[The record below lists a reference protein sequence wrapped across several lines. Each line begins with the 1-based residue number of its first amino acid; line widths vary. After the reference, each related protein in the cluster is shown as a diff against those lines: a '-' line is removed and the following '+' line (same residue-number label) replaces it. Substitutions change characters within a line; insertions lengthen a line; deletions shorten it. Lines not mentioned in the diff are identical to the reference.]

1 MPTASIKLAKITFI
15 HLEFSFFRT
24 TAPIIPP
31 KIELTVI
38 INKVNKSILFLFI
51 YTSELIKLIGKITH
65 RVVAWAYFVSIF
77 RAFSKNGTHIIPPPP
92 PKSPFINPTSTPHK
106 IAKRVFDL
114 FFVVFIKI
122 LFTNNKNLF
131 AILTWLLYTNIVNIL
146 KGEIMTTTKK
156 FNLTKKIAF
165 AIILALSFVFITQIP
180 AILNKTY
187 AQTEVQYEEVT
198 LTNGSFSYNNPTYLT
213 SSPNGWSLQG
223 TSTGKNGVI
232 NISSSKFKQES
243 FALTDNPS
251 KGYSEYDDNILMLNA
266 NSEKGGN
273 LRNNAGYKS
282 NSISLDSYSYYEI
295 SLFALTQ
302 NSAKASIYVS
312 GLDDEVNNTSYEL
325 ISTTGNWVEYK
336 FFIAT
341 GIDSETVNIE
351 LWLGS
356 KEKESPDAVF
366 FDEVSV
372 KKTSGS
378 YYYQKSV
385 EFQEQLDALNSLSSL
400 SASQE
405 AQKEEYENILET
417 INIID
422 LTDFESDVIENANFE
437 KGKST
442 STPVIGW
449 TLADDFSTNVN
460 SKVVRV
466 DKQEDSTIE
475 GVEYLGS
482 SLSQN
487 NYYSLLLYSN
497 ISTHF
502 GYKSSSFTVKPYEAY
517 KITVWAKLSS
527 DFSGNAYVK
536 LVEGDDINEF
546 YKPLTDSGLEIKEY
560 TPQTKSITISSN
572 TTNKLTNDY
581 TAYSFYVK
589 GHELY
594 ETSLSLEL
602 LFGDTDNNATGSV
615 AFDDITC
622 ERISWEQ
629 FSNASSTNSATLT
642 LTNVNSPSVSNG
654 SFNVGLDV
662 EKNVE
667 YPVKPANW
675 TISQEDDSKGI
686 YGIINTYSGFYE
698 LNKQTYGNVKNP
710 GNQNGVSVD
719 NDVNNVLMIYNNQE
733 TYQKIT
739 SDSISISKQTYKKL
753 SFVYKT
759 VKQSFETKL
768 MNVYVLD
775 SDNNVIYSDEGL
787 YSDEWATYS
796 ILIKSSEY
804 TDTIKLEIS
813 LGNEDY
819 KVNGYLFVDD
829 VTLEDDSTMTDEQFA
844 EYSKSNNNI
853 INFTITN
860 FDLISKDTT
869 LGMYTPFKYTQKLES
884 GENATTGNPVAYGG
898 IIDGEN
904 NIYGVSNS
912 ENNENT
918 SKYMPAI
925 RVDGNATYTLTNKDS
940 LSLETGKYYKFT
952 IDIYTKFSG
961 DVDQSNV
968 SEEDKVKYGA
978 MFVLNGIDK
987 SLTEIVSNDKWTT
1000 YTIYAEVS
1008 ESTNVNLKFGLESGS
1023 NDIVGQAFFDNF
1035 TYSEVEEMEY
1045 TQASKNTSDKTML
1058 VITKADTTTT
1068 DDDNNDDNNA
1078 DTENNNIIW
1087 YLIPSLIL
1095 FVALVIAVVAYFMKK
1110 ITIKKWEKK
1119 KASEYDRNST
1129 LYRDIIRREAEQIR
1143 DKKVKETQSEIDKIK
1158 EEIEQL
1164 EQAHKEH
1171 SKVQRTT
1178 TGNISLSQER
1188 DFKLYAKKHT
1198 ALENQI
1204 EKLQGKI
1211 DNMNMPEYLLS
1222 VQRSLILEK
1231 VKKEKQAKDE
1241 ALKKQK
1247 LEQKKQKMANKQD
1260 K

>member
-1 MPTASIKLAKITFI
+1 
-15 HLEFSFFRT
+15 
-24 TAPIIPP
+24 
-31 KIELTVI
+31 
-38 INKVNKSILFLFI
+38 
-51 YTSELIKLIGKITH
+51 
-65 RVVAWAYFVSIF
+65 
-77 RAFSKNGTHIIPPPP
+77 
-92 PKSPFINPTSTPHK
+92 
-106 IAKRVFDL
+106 
-114 FFVVFIKI
+114 
-122 LFTNNKNLF
+122 
-131 AILTWLLYTNIVNIL
+131 
-146 KGEIMTTTKK
+146 MTTTKK
-156 FNLTKKIAF
+156 SNLIKKIAF
-165 AIILALSFVFITQIP
+165 AIVLAIVFAFVTQIP

-187 AQTEVQYEEVT
+187 AISEVQYEQVT
-198 LTNGSFSYNNPTYLT
+198 ITNGSFSKNSPKYLT
-213 SSPNGWSLQG
+213 SSPDGWSLQG
-223 TSTGKNGVI
+223 TSTGKSGVI
-232 NISSSKFKQES
+232 NVASTTFNSRQES
-243 FALTDNPS
+243 FALSVNPS
-251 KGYSEYDDNILMLNA
+251 KQYDKFDDNVLMLNA
-266 NSEKGGN
+266 NSEKGGK
-273 LRNNAGYKS
+273 LRNHAGYKS
-282 NSISLDSYSYYEI
+282 NSISLDAYSYYSI
-295 SLFALTQ
+295 SFYVLTQ
-302 NSAKASIYVS
+302 DSAKASAYIS
-312 GLDDEVNNTSYEL
+312 GLGDDVENTSYEL
-325 ISTTGNWVEYK
+325 ISTTGNWIEYK
-336 FFIAT
+336 FYIAT
-341 GIDSETVNIE
+341 GIDSKTINLE

-356 KEKESPDAVF
+356 KEKDSSDAVF
-366 FDEVSV
+366 FDEVV
-372 KKTSGS
+372 VLKTSGS

-385 EFQEQLDALNSLSSL
+385 EIQKNLDELNNLPSLSD
-400 SASQE
+400 
-405 AQKEEYENILET
+405 AQTIQKTGYEQILET

-442 STPVIGW
+442 STPVEGW
-449 TLADDFSTNVN
+449 KLVSDFSTNVN

-466 DKQEDSTIE
+466 DKQEDFQVE
-475 GVEYLGS
+475 GAEYLGS

-487 NYYSLLLYSN
+487 NKYALVLYSD

-502 GYKSSSFTVKPYEAY
+502 GYESSSFEIKPYEAY

-527 DFSGNAYVK
+527 NFSGNAYIK

-546 YKPLTDSGLEIKEY
+546 YKPLTDAGLEIKEY

-572 TTNKLTNDY
+572 TTNSLTNDY

-594 ETSLSLEL
+594 KTSLSLQL
-602 LFGDTDNNATGSV
+602 LFGDEGSNATGSV
-615 AFDDITC
+615 AFDDITF
-622 ERISWEQ
+622 EKISWEQ
-629 FSNASSTNSATLT
+629 FSSASSTNSATLT

-662 EKNVE
+662 EKDVE

-686 YGIINTYSGFYE
+686 YGIINTYKTFYDE
-698 LNKQTYGNVKNP
+698 NKATYGNAKNP
-710 GNQNGVSVD
+710 GNQNGVSVES
-719 NDVNNVLMIYNNQE
+719 DVNNVLMIYNNQK

-739 SDSISISKQTYKKL
+739 SDSISVSKQTYKRL

-796 ILIKSSEY
+796 ILIKTSEY
-804 TDTIKLEIS
+804 TDTIKLAIS
-813 LGNEDY
+813 LGNEDNL
-819 KVNGYLFVDD
+819 VNGYLYIDD
-829 VTLEDDSTMTDEQFA
+829 VVFEEDSEMTDEEFA
-844 EYSKSNNNI
+844 EYSKENSNV

-869 LGMYTPFKYTQKLES
+869 LGMFTPYKYTQTLES
-884 GENATTGNPVAYGG
+884 GENPTNGSLVAYGG
-898 IIDGEN
+898 IVDGEN

-912 ENNENT
+912 ENNEST

-952 IDIYTKFSG
+952 IDIYTRFVC
-961 DVDQSNV
+961 DLDQTGV
-968 SEEDKVKYGA
+968 SDEDKVKYGA
-978 MFVLNGIDK
+978 IFMLSGIDK
-987 SLTEIVSNDKWTT
+987 SLTEIVSNDEWTT

-1008 ESTNVNLKFGLESGS
+1008 EASDVNLKFGLESGS
-1023 NDIVGQAFFDNF
+1023 NDIIGQAFFDNF
-1035 TYSEVEEMEY
+1035 TYSEVEEIEY
-1045 TQASKNTSDKTML
+1045 TQATQNTDDKTML

-1068 DDDNNDDNNA
+1068 DDDNNDDDNT
-1078 DTENNNIIW
+1078 DSENNDNIIW

-1095 FVALVIAVVAYFMKK
+1095 FVALVIAVAAYFMKK

-1129 LYRDIIRREAEQIR
+1129 LYRDVIRREAEQIR
-1143 DKKVKETQSEIDKIK
+1143 DKKVKETQNEIDKIK

-1171 SKVQRTT
+1171 TKVQRTT

-1188 DFKLYAKKHT
+1188 DFKMYAKKHT

-1247 LEQKKQKMANKQD
+1247 LEQKKQKMANKQN